1 MPIPRSLNRSNVRSS
16 GPHNADT
23 CALTLKWSF
32 MMMLDLGGHRNLIQ
46 RHGFNDDELAIELG
60 LQALIDEEDFHPRQA
75 LLRLKGERKLFDET
89 FTTYD
94 YPDMLEENLE
104 ALGELLGLDVA
115 ELRILGFCV
124 LLHTDPTLNNAAD
137 ELGMLGFNRML
148 AALSTL
154 LDIPQLQLIRYLSND
169 GQLVRAGLLE
179 VNTLSCSVT
188 TLSSRLSV
196 GNSDLPGLMRF
207 NQDEPIELFKY
218 AFRLSPSGKLGL
230 DKYEHLRQHVDI
242 AQAYL
247 AKALVEGRS
256 GVNTLLYGPPGTGKT
271 QLSRLLAK
279 TLNTD
284 LYEIACTDSDGD
296 PVSASQRLCALRSA
310 MSVLH
315 SHKSL
320 LVLDEIEDI
329 FDSPTPMG
337 MGTRSKTHKGWIN
350 RMLEENALPCFW
362 LSNSVESLDAAHIR
376 RFDLVINLP
385 NPPRAQREQIIRDCS
400 ADKLGDELVEKLID
414 HEHATPAVITRAVR
428 IARSLNPRAGK
439 KLDATVECLVDSTL
453 KAQGF
458 AKLEGAQG
466 PRLPSFYSP
475 KLINTDVPLDGLV
488 EGLRKHAEA
497 RLCFYGPP
505 GTGKTAFGCWLAQE
519 LDRPLMVQR
528 VSDLVSPYVGQTEQN
543 LAEAFAQAT
552 QDGAVLLLDEVDSF
566 LQDRRK
572 AKQSWE
578 VTAVNEMLT
587 QMESYCGLFIA
598 STNLIRDLDE
608 ASLRRFD
615 MKIYFGYLDQPQVQ
629 QLFSTHLQALKLK
642 DPTKTASLRLRS
654 EQQLTPGDFA
664 SVARQARFKPFDNA
678 NELASALI
686 AETRLKTAG
695 KQRPIGFVH

>member
-1 MPIPRSLNRSNVRSS
+1 VPIPRSLNRSNVRSS

-256 GVNTLLYGPPGTGKT
+256 GVNILLYGPPGTGKT

-664 SVARQARFKPFDNA
+664 SVARQARFKPFANA
-678 NELASALI
+678 NQLASALI

>member
-89 FTTYD
+89 STTYD

-256 GVNTLLYGPPGTGKT
+256 GVNILLYGPPGTGKT

>member
-1 MPIPRSLNRSNVRSS
+1 
-16 GPHNADT
+16 
-23 CALTLKWSF
+23 
-32 MMMLDLGGHRNLIQ
+32 
-46 RHGFNDDELAIELG
+46 
-60 LQALIDEEDFHPRQA
+60 
-75 LLRLKGERKLFDET
+75 
-89 FTTYD
+89 
-94 YPDMLEENLE
+94 MLEENLE
-104 ALGELLGLDVA
+104 ALGELLELDAA

-124 LLHTDPTLNNAAD
+124 LMHTDPTLTNAAD

-148 AALSTL
+148 AVLSTL
-154 LDIPQLQLIRYLSND
+154 LDIPQLQLTRYLSND
-169 GQLVRAGLLE
+169 GQLVRSGLLE

-218 AFRLSPSGKLGL
+218 AFRLSPPGELGL

-337 MGTRSKTHKGWIN
+337 MGARSKAQKGWIN

-385 NPPRAQREQIIRDCS
+385 NPPRAQREQIIRECS
-400 ADKLGDELVEKLID
+400 ADKLGNELVEKLID

-439 KLDATVECLVDSTL
+439 KLDATGECLVDSTL

-458 AKLEGAQG
+458 DKLEGAQG
-466 PRLPSFYSP
+466 QRLPSFYSP
-475 KLINTDVPLDGLV
+475 ELINTDVPLDGLV

-587 QMESYCGLFIA
+587 QMESYRGLFIA

-664 SVARQARFKPFDNA
+664 SVARQARFKPFANA

>member
-1 MPIPRSLNRSNVRSS
+1 
-16 GPHNADT
+16 
-23 CALTLKWSF
+23 
-32 MMMLDLGGHRNLIQ
+32 
-46 RHGFNDDELAIELG
+46 
-60 LQALIDEEDFHPRQA
+60 
-75 LLRLKGERKLFDET
+75 
-89 FTTYD
+89 
-94 YPDMLEENLE
+94 MLE
-104 ALGELLGLDVA
+104 LDAA

-124 LLHTDPTLNNAAD
+124 LMHTDPTLTNAAD

-148 AALSTL
+148 AVLSTL
-154 LDIPQLQLIRYLSND
+154 LDIPQLQLTRYLSND
-169 GQLVRAGLLE
+169 GQLVRSGLLE

-218 AFRLSPSGKLGL
+218 AFRLSPPGELGL

-337 MGTRSKTHKGWIN
+337 MGARSKAQKGWIN

-385 NPPRAQREQIIRDCS
+385 NPPRAQREQIIRECS
-400 ADKLGDELVEKLID
+400 ADKLGNELVEKLID
-414 HEHATPAVITRAVR
+414 HEHAIPAVITRAVR

-439 KLDATVECLVDSTL
+439 KLDATGECLVDSTL

-458 AKLEGAQG
+458 DKLEGAQG
-466 PRLPSFYSP
+466 QRLPSFYSP
-475 KLINTDVPLDGLV
+475 ELINTDVPLDGLV

-587 QMESYCGLFIA
+587 QMESYRGLFIA

-664 SVARQARFKPFDNA
+664 SVARQARFKPFANA

>member
-1 MPIPRSLNRSNVRSS
+1 
-16 GPHNADT
+16 
-23 CALTLKWSF
+23 
-32 MMMLDLGGHRNLIQ
+32 
-46 RHGFNDDELAIELG
+46 
-60 LQALIDEEDFHPRQA
+60 
-75 LLRLKGERKLFDET
+75 
-89 FTTYD
+89 
-94 YPDMLEENLE
+94 MLE
-104 ALGELLGLDVA
+104 LDAA

-124 LLHTDPTLNNAAD
+124 LMHTDPTLTNAAD

-148 AALSTL
+148 AVLSTL

-169 GQLVRAGLLE
+169 GQLVRSGLLE

-218 AFRLSPSGKLGL
+218 AFRLSPPGELGL

-337 MGTRSKTHKGWIN
+337 MGARSKAQKGWIN

-385 NPPRAQREQIIRDCS
+385 NPPRAQREQIIRECS
-400 ADKLGDELVEKLID
+400 ADKLGNELVEKLID

-439 KLDATVECLVDSTL
+439 KLDATGECLVDSTL

-458 AKLEGAQG
+458 DKLEGAQG
-466 PRLPSFYSP
+466 QRLPSFYSP
-475 KLINTDVPLDGLV
+475 ELINTDVPLDGLV

-587 QMESYCGLFIA
+587 QMESYRGLFIA

-664 SVARQARFKPFDNA
+664 SVARQARFKPFANA

>member
-1 MPIPRSLNRSNVRSS
+1 
-16 GPHNADT
+16 
-23 CALTLKWSF
+23 
-32 MMMLDLGGHRNLIQ
+32 
-46 RHGFNDDELAIELG
+46 
-60 LQALIDEEDFHPRQA
+60 
-75 LLRLKGERKLFDET
+75 
-89 FTTYD
+89 
-94 YPDMLEENLE
+94 MLE
-104 ALGELLGLDVA
+104 LDAA

-124 LLHTDPTLNNAAD
+124 LMHTDPTLTNAAD

-148 AALSTL
+148 AVLSTL
-154 LDIPQLQLIRYLSND
+154 LDIPQLQLTRYLSND
-169 GQLVRAGLLE
+169 GQLVRSGLLE

-218 AFRLSPSGKLGL
+218 AFRLSPPGELGL

-337 MGTRSKTHKGWIN
+337 MGARSKAQKGWIN
-350 RMLEENALPCFW
+350 RILEENALPCFW

-385 NPPRAQREQIIRDCS
+385 NPPRAQREQIIRECS
-400 ADKLGDELVEKLID
+400 ADKLGNELVEKLID

-439 KLDATVECLVDSTL
+439 KLDATGECLVDSTL

-458 AKLEGAQG
+458 DKLEGAQG
-466 PRLPSFYSP
+466 QRLPSFYSP
-475 KLINTDVPLDGLV
+475 ELINTDVPLDGLV

-587 QMESYCGLFIA
+587 QMESYRGLFIA

-664 SVARQARFKPFDNA
+664 SVARQARFKPFANA

>member
-256 GVNTLLYGPPGTGKT
+256 GVNILLYGPPGTGKT

-664 SVARQARFKPFDNA
+664 SVARQARFKPFANA
-678 NELASALI
+678 NQLASALI

>member
-1 MPIPRSLNRSNVRSS
+1 MPIPRSLNRSNVCSS

-75 LLRLKGERKLFDET
+75 LLRLKGERKLFDEA

-104 ALGELLGLDVA
+104 ALGELLGLDAA

-124 LLHTDPTLNNAAD
+124 LMHTDPTLTNAAD

-148 AALSTL
+148 AVLSTL
-154 LDIPQLQLIRYLSND
+154 LDIPQLQLTRYLSND

-218 AFRLSPSGKLGL
+218 AFRLSPPGTLGL

-256 GVNTLLYGPPGTGKT
+256 GVNILLYGPPGTGKT

-337 MGTRSKTHKGWIN
+337 AGARSKAQKGWIN

-400 ADKLGDELVEKLID
+400 ADKLGNELVEKLID

-458 AKLEGAQG
+458 DKLEGAQG
-466 PRLPSFYSP
+466 QRLPSFYSP
-475 KLINTDVPLDGLV
+475 ELINTDVPLDGLV

-552 QDGAVLLLDEVDSF
+552 QDGAVLLLDEVDSI

-587 QMESYCGLFIA
+587 QMESYHGLFIA

-629 QLFSTHLQALKLK
+629 QLFSKHLQALKLK

-664 SVARQARFKPFDNA
+664 SVARQARFKPFANA
-678 NELASALI
+678 NALASALI
-686 AETRLKTAG
+686 AEARLKTAG

>member
-1 MPIPRSLNRSNVRSS
+1 MPIPRSLNRNNVRSS

-256 GVNTLLYGPPGTGKT
+256 GVNILLYGPPGTGKT

-664 SVARQARFKPFDNA
+664 SVARQARFKPFANA
-678 NELASALI
+678 NQLASALI

>member
-1 MPIPRSLNRSNVRSS
+1 
-16 GPHNADT
+16 
-23 CALTLKWSF
+23 
-32 MMMLDLGGHRNLIQ
+32 
-46 RHGFNDDELAIELG
+46 
-60 LQALIDEEDFHPRQA
+60 
-75 LLRLKGERKLFDET
+75 
-89 FTTYD
+89 
-94 YPDMLEENLE
+94 MLE
-104 ALGELLGLDVA
+104 LDAA

-124 LLHTDPTLNNAAD
+124 LMHTDPTLTNAAD

-148 AALSTL
+148 AVLSTL
-154 LDIPQLQLIRYLSND
+154 LDIPQLQLTRYLSND
-169 GQLVRAGLLE
+169 GQLVRSGLLE

-218 AFRLSPSGKLGL
+218 AFRLSPPGELGL

-296 PVSASQRLCALRSA
+296 PVSASQRLYALRSA

-337 MGTRSKTHKGWIN
+337 MGARSKAQKGWIN

-385 NPPRAQREQIIRDCS
+385 NPPRAQREQIIRECS
-400 ADKLGDELVEKLID
+400 ADKLGNELVEKLID

-439 KLDATVECLVDSTL
+439 KLDATGECLVDSTL

-458 AKLEGAQG
+458 DKLEGAQG
-466 PRLPSFYSP
+466 QRLPSFYSP
-475 KLINTDVPLDGLV
+475 ELINTDVPLDGLV

-587 QMESYCGLFIA
+587 QMESYRGLFIA

-664 SVARQARFKPFDNA
+664 SVARQARFKPFANA